1 MANFVLELLSEEI
14 PSRMQKN
21 AAKHLENEFIQKIS
35 EIGLKY
41 EKIRSFYS
49 SRRLTII
56 VEEIELYSEEIKV
69 EKLGPRVDA
78 PKIAIDGFLRS
89 CGAKSTKDCAI
100 INDKKGDRYQ
110 FTQKIPSKFAPE
122 ILPVIITE
130 IITKFPW
137 PKSMRWGNGSLRW
150 VRPLRNILALIF
162 DKTKIIPVDFDIDDI
177 SSNNYTYGHR
187 FLKNNQISIKSINN
201 YLEELHKN
209 YVMLDVDDRKN
220 EILSQLEQIER
231 RYDLK
236 ILMDEDLL
244 DEVSGLVEWP
254 IVHIGN
260 FEEAFL
266 ELPKEVLITSMK
278 SHQKYFSVVDNKT
291 GEITNKFILVS
302 NIDSMDKG
310 KFIINGNERVLSA
323 RLYDAKYFWDR
334 DNAQPLIEKSE
345 LLENVT
351 FHKQIGTLSNKIER
365 IGNIA
370 QKISTILNIKDENI
384 ILASKLIKNDL
395 LTEMV
400 GEFPELQG
408 VMGRYY
414 ALNQGYDKSV
424 CDAIS
429 EHYLPNSPQDKV
441 PTNYLSYILSLADKL
456 DNLVC
461 FWSIGEKPTGSKD
474 PYALRRSGNGI
485 IRNIIV
491 NNLDLN
497 FDHLIEELFI
507 ETNICNQGDARSL
520 SSDLVEFL
528 VDRFRTFLSDQQIDI
543 QITNAIIA
551 ADKTSNFYR
560 INSKIKM
567 INDFVQTTEGKEL
580 FRSLNRIKNIIDG
593 DYLDTKFEDISVNLF
608 QKEEENN
615 LYTGIQKLTK
625 QNIKSDDINEA
636 KNFLYQLSILTPE
649 INNFFDN
656 VVVNHEDEKIK
667 TNRINLLASVLF
679 LLQYIVD
686 LKLVDIK

>member
-89 CGAKSTKDCAI
+89 CGAKSTKDCTI

-110 FTQKIPSKFAPE
+110 FTQKTPSKFAPE

-497 FDHLIEELFI
+497 FDHLIEELFV

>member
-1 MANFVLELLSEEI
+1 MTNFVLELLSEEI

-56 VEEIELYSEEIKV
+56 VEEIELYSEEIEV

-89 CGAKSTKDCAI
+89 CGAKSTKDCTI

-110 FTQKIPSKFAPE
+110 FTQKTPSKFAPE

-560 INSKIKM
+560 INSKIMM

>member
-89 CGAKSTKDCAI
+89 CGAKSTKDCTI

-441 PTNYLSYILSLADKL
+441 PTNHLSYILSLADKL

>member
-56 VEEIELYSEEIKV
+56 VEEIELYSEEIEV

-110 FTQKIPSKFAPE
+110 FTQKTPSKFAPE

-560 INSKIKM
+560 INSKIMM

>member
-56 VEEIELYSEEIKV
+56 VEEIELYSEEIEV

-89 CGAKSTKDCAI
+89 CGAKSTKDCTI

-110 FTQKIPSKFAPE
+110 FTQKTPSKFAPE

-231 RYDLK
+231 QYDLK

-656 VVVNHEDEKIK
+656 VVVNDEDVKIK

>member
-56 VEEIELYSEEIKV
+56 VEEIELYSEEIEV

-89 CGAKSTKDCAI
+89 CGAKSTKDCTI

-110 FTQKIPSKFAPE
+110 FTQKTPSKFAPE

>member
-56 VEEIELYSEEIKV
+56 VEEIELYSEEIEV

-89 CGAKSTKDCAI
+89 CGAKSTKDCTI

-110 FTQKIPSKFAPE
+110 FTQKTPSKFAPE

-507 ETNICNQGDARSL
+507 ETNICNQGDARLL

>member
-89 CGAKSTKDCAI
+89 CGAKSTKDCTI

>member
-1 MANFVLELLSEEI
+1 
-14 PSRMQKN
+14 
-21 AAKHLENEFIQKIS
+21 
-35 EIGLKY
+35 
-41 EKIRSFYS
+41 
-49 SRRLTII
+49 
-56 VEEIELYSEEIKV
+56 
-69 EKLGPRVDA
+69 
-78 PKIAIDGFLRS
+78 
-89 CGAKSTKDCAI
+89 
-100 INDKKGDRYQ
+100 
-110 FTQKIPSKFAPE
+110 
-122 ILPVIITE
+122 
-130 IITKFPW
+130 
-137 PKSMRWGNGSLRW
+137 
-150 VRPLRNILALIF
+150 
-162 DKTKIIPVDFDIDDI
+162 
-177 SSNNYTYGHR
+177 
-187 FLKNNQISIKSINN
+187 
-201 YLEELHKN
+201 
-209 YVMLDVDDRKN
+209 
-220 EILSQLEQIER
+220 
-231 RYDLK
+231 
-236 ILMDEDLL
+236 
-244 DEVSGLVEWP
+244 
-254 IVHIGN
+254 
-260 FEEAFL
+260 
-266 ELPKEVLITSMK
+266 
-278 SHQKYFSVVDNKT
+278 
-291 GEITNKFILVS
+291 
-302 NIDSMDKG
+302 
-310 KFIINGNERVLSA
+310 
-323 RLYDAKYFWDR
+323 
-334 DNAQPLIEKSE
+334 

-441 PTNYLSYILSLADKL
+441 PTNHLSYILSLADKL

>member
-56 VEEIELYSEEIKV
+56 VEEIELYSEEIEV

-89 CGAKSTKDCAI
+89 CGAKSTKDCTI

-110 FTQKIPSKFAPE
+110 FTQKTPSKFAPE
-122 ILPVIITE
+122 ILPAIITE

>member
-56 VEEIELYSEEIKV
+56 VEEIELYSEEIEV

-89 CGAKSTKDCAI
+89 CGAKSTKDCTI

-231 RYDLK
+231 QYDLK

>member
-56 VEEIELYSEEIKV
+56 VEEIELYSEEIEV

-89 CGAKSTKDCAI
+89 CGAKSTKDCTI

-110 FTQKIPSKFAPE
+110 FTQKTPSKFAPE

-231 RYDLK
+231 QYDLK
-236 ILMDEDLL
+236 IMMDEDLL

>member
-56 VEEIELYSEEIKV
+56 VEEIELYSEEIEV

-89 CGAKSTKDCAI
+89 CGAKSTKDCTI

-110 FTQKIPSKFAPE
+110 FTQKTPSKFAPE

-266 ELPKEVLITSMK
+266 LLPKEVLITSMK

>member
-56 VEEIELYSEEIKV
+56 VEEIELYSEEIEV

-89 CGAKSTKDCAI
+89 CGAKSTKDCTI

-110 FTQKIPSKFAPE
+110 FTQKTPSKFAPE

-231 RYDLK
+231 QYDLK

>member
-56 VEEIELYSEEIKV
+56 VEEIELYSEEIEV

-89 CGAKSTKDCAI
+89 CGAKSTKDCTI

-110 FTQKIPSKFAPE
+110 FTQKTPSKFAPE

-497 FDHLIEELFI
+497 FDHLIEELFV

>member
-56 VEEIELYSEEIKV
+56 VEEIELYSEEIEV

-89 CGAKSTKDCAI
+89 CGAKSTKDCTI

-110 FTQKIPSKFAPE
+110 FTQKTPSKFAPE
-122 ILPVIITE
+122 ILPAIITE

-507 ETNICNQGDARSL
+507 ETNICNQGDARLL

>member
-56 VEEIELYSEEIKV
+56 VEEIELYSEEIEV

-89 CGAKSTKDCAI
+89 CGAKSTKDCTI

>member
-89 CGAKSTKDCAI
+89 CGAKSTKDCTI

-110 FTQKIPSKFAPE
+110 FTQKTPSKFAPE

-560 INSKIKM
+560 INSKIMM

>member
-21 AAKHLENEFIQKIS
+21 ASKYLENVFIQRIS

-56 VEEIELYSEEIKV
+56 VEGMELYSEEIEV

-89 CGAKSTKDCAI
+89 CGAKSTKYCTI
-100 INDKKGDRYQ
+100 IHDKKGDRYQ
-110 FTQKIPSKFAPE
+110 FTQKTPSKFAPE
-122 ILPVIITE
+122 ILPSLITE

-137 PKSMRWGNGSLRW
+137 PKSMRWGSGSLRW

-162 DKTKIIPVDFDIDDI
+162 DKTKIIPVDFDIEDI
-177 SSNNYTYGHR
+177 SSNNSTYGHR
-187 FLKNNQISIKSINN
+187 FLNNNQISIKSVKN

-209 YVMLDVDDRKN
+209 YVILDVDDRKN

-231 RYDLK
+231 RHDLK

-365 IGNIA
+365 ISNIA

-384 ILASKLIKNDL
+384 LLASKLIKNDL

-424 CDAIS
+424 CDAIY
-429 EHYLPNSPQDKV
+429 EHYLPNSPKDKV
-441 PTNYLSYILSLADKL
+441 PTNYLSYVLSIADKL

-507 ETNICNQGDARSL
+507 ETNICNQGDAPSL

-528 VDRFRTFLSDQQIDI
+528 LDRYRTFLSDQQIDI
-543 QITNAIIA
+543 QIANAIIA

-567 INDFVQTTEGKEL
+567 INDFVQTNEGQEL
-580 FRSLNRIKNIIDG
+580 FRSLNRIKNIIDS

-679 LLQYIVD
+679 LLQQIVD

>member
-56 VEEIELYSEEIKV
+56 VEEIELYSEEIEV

-441 PTNYLSYILSLADKL
+441 PTNHLSYILSLADKL

>member
-21 AAKHLENEFIQKIS
+21 AAKHLGNEFIQKIS

-441 PTNYLSYILSLADKL
+441 PTNHLSYILSLADKL

>member
-686 LKLVDIK
+686 LKLLDIK

>member
-21 AAKHLENEFIQKIS
+21 AAKHLEKEFIQKIS

-89 CGAKSTKDCAI
+89 CGAKSTKDCTI

-110 FTQKIPSKFAPE
+110 FTQKTPSKFAPE

>member
-56 VEEIELYSEEIKV
+56 VEEIELYSEEIEV

-89 CGAKSTKDCAI
+89 CGAKSTKDCTI

-110 FTQKIPSKFAPE
+110 FTQKTPSKFAPE

-560 INSKIKM
+560 INSKIMM

>member
-21 AAKHLENEFIQKIS
+21 AAKHLENEFIQRIS
-35 EIGLKY
+35 EIGLRY

-56 VEEIELYSEEIKV
+56 VEEMELYSEEIEV
-69 EKLGPRVDA
+69 EKVGPRVDA

-89 CGAKSTKDCAI
+89 CGAKSTKDCTI
-100 INDKKGDRYQ
+100 IHDNKGDRYQ
-110 FTQKIPSKFAPE
+110 FTQKTPSKFAPE
-122 ILPVIITE
+122 ILPTLITE

-137 PKSMRWGNGSLRW
+137 PKSMRWGSGSLRW

-162 DKTKIIPVDFDIDDI
+162 DETKVIPVDFEIENI
-177 SSNNYTYGHR
+177 SSNNSTYGHR
-187 FLKNNQISIKSINN
+187 FLHNNQISITSINN
-201 YLEELHKN
+201 YLEELDKN
-209 YVMLDVDDRKN
+209 YVMLDVDDRRN
-220 EILSQLEQIER
+220 EILSQIEQIEQE
-231 RYDLK
+231 YDLK

-260 FEEAFL
+260 FEETFL

-291 GEITNKFILVS
+291 GGITNKFILVS
-302 NIDSMDKG
+302 NIDSIDKG
-310 KFIINGNERVLSA
+310 KSIINGNERVLSA

-334 DNAQPLIEKSE
+334 DNAQPLIEKTE

-351 FHKQIGTLSNKIER
+351 FHKQIGTLSNKVDR

-370 QKISTILNIKDENI
+370 QKISNVLNIKDKNI
-384 ILASKLIKNDL
+384 LLASKLIKNDL

-429 EHYLPNSPQDKV
+429 EHYLPNSPKDKV
-441 PTNYLSYILSLADKL
+441 PDNYLSYILSLADKL

-461 FWSIGEKPTGSKD
+461 FWSIDEKPTGSKD

-485 IRNIIV
+485 IRNIIA
-491 NNLDLN
+491 NNLDIN
-497 FDHLIEELFI
+497 FDHLI
-507 ETNICNQGDARSL
+507 
-520 SSDLVEFL
+520 
-528 VDRFRTFLSDQQIDI
+528 
-543 QITNAIIA
+543 
-551 ADKTSNFYR
+551 
-560 INSKIKM
+560 
-567 INDFVQTTEGKEL
+567 
-580 FRSLNRIKNIIDG
+580 
-593 DYLDTKFEDISVNLF
+593 
-608 QKEEENN
+608 
-615 LYTGIQKLTK
+615 
-625 QNIKSDDINEA
+625 
-636 KNFLYQLSILTPE
+636 
-649 INNFFDN
+649 
-656 VVVNHEDEKIK
+656 
-667 TNRINLLASVLF
+667 
-679 LLQYIVD
+679 
-686 LKLVDIK
+686 

>member
-14 PSRMQKN
+14 PSRMQRN
-21 AAKHLENEFIQKIS
+21 AAKHLENEFIQRIS
-35 EIGLKY
+35 EIGLKH
-41 EKIRSFYS
+41 EKIRSLYS

-56 VEEIELYSEEIKV
+56 VEEIELFSEEIEV

-78 PKIAIDGFLRS
+78 PRIAIDGFLRS
-89 CGAKSTKDCAI
+89 CGAKSTKDCTI
-100 INDKKGDRYQ
+100 IHDKKGDRYQ
-110 FTQKIPSKFAPE
+110 FIQKTPSKYAPE
-122 ILPVIITE
+122 ILPALITD

-137 PKSMRWGNGSLRW
+137 PKSMRWGSGSLRW
-150 VRPLRNILALIF
+150 VRPLRNILAVIF
-162 DKTKIIPVDFDIDDI
+162 DEAKIIPVNFEIENI
-177 SSNNYTYGHR
+177 RSNNYTYGHR
-187 FLKNNQISIKSINN
+187 FLHNDQITIKSINN

-220 EILSQLEQIER
+220 EILSQVQQIEK
-231 RYDLK
+231 RYNLK

-254 IVHIGN
+254 IVHLGT
-260 FEEAFL
+260 FDETFL

-278 SHQKYFSVVDNKT
+278 SHQKYFSVIDNKT

-302 NIDSMDKG
+302 NIDSTDKG
-310 KFIINGNERVLSA
+310 KSIINGNERVLSA

-345 LLENVT
+345 LLESVT
-351 FHKQIGTLSNKIER
+351 FHKDIGTLSNKVER

-370 QKISTILNIKDENI
+370 QKISKILNIKDKNI

-414 ALNQGYDKSV
+414 ALNQGYDKSI

-429 EHYLPNSPQDKV
+429 EHYLPNSPKDKV
-441 PTNYLSYILSLADKL
+441 PNNYLSYILSLADKL

-474 PYALRRSGNGI
+474 PYALRRSGNGV

-507 ETNICNQGDARSL
+507 ETNICNKSDASSL

-528 VDRFRTFLSDQQIDI
+528 IDRYRTFLSDQQIDI
-543 QITNAIIA
+543 QIANAIIA

-560 INSKIKM
+560 INSKINM
-567 INDFVQTTEGKEL
+567 INDFIQTTEGQEL
-580 FRSLNRIKNIIDG
+580 FRSLNRIKNIIDS
-593 DYLDTKFEDISVNLF
+593 DYLDAKFEDISVNLF

-615 LYTGIQKLTK
+615 LYTGVQKLIK

-636 KNFLYQLSILTPE
+636 KNFMHQLSVLTPE

-656 VVVNHEDEKIK
+656 VVVNDEDIKIK
-667 TNRINLLASVLF
+667 TNRINLLASVLL
-679 LLQYIVD
+679 LLQHIVD

>member
-56 VEEIELYSEEIKV
+56 VEEIELYSEEIEV

>member
-21 AAKHLENEFIQKIS
+21 ASKHLENEFIQKIS

-56 VEEIELYSEEIKV
+56 VEEIELYSEEIEV

-89 CGAKSTKDCAI
+89 CGAKSTKDCTI

-162 DKTKIIPVDFDIDDI
+162 DKTKIILVDFDIDDI

-291 GEITNKFILVS
+291 GKITNKFILVS

-528 VDRFRTFLSDQQIDI
+528 VDRFRTLLSDQQIDI
-543 QITNAIIA
+543 QISNAIIA

>member
-89 CGAKSTKDCAI
+89 CGAKSTKDCTI

-110 FTQKIPSKFAPE
+110 FTQKTPSKFAPE

-231 RYDLK
+231 QYDLK